1 MKKRKKKHQS
11 SELLDNEIAAAG
23 IGYGYEKRMKKQRV
37 ELRADRGTYTLELK
51 QN

>member
-11 SELLDNEIAAAG
+11 SKLLDNEIAAAG

-37 ELRADRGTYTLELK
+37 ELATDRGTYTLELK